1 MDFKILDASAFYAG
15 IPFGTISEVYTTS
28 LIYDEIKHIKK
39 SHDALGILLETKRLK
54 IMDPDK
60 QHIDLVIKKAKKT
73 GDYQQLSKQDMSSVA
88 LCLQLNGEL
97 ISDDFAVSNVAKNL
111 GLKVNPSMTSGI
123 KDVGNWIYYCVGC
136 HKNFQNKS
144 ECPLCGNKLRRKLLK
159 AKSSTIQVNKW
170 E

>member
-1 MDFKILDASAFYAG
+1 MTLNYSAKIKVDAKEKTKAIFDSLSIDNKFY
-15 IPFGTISEVYTTS
+15 PENPTKTQIS
-28 LIYDEIKHIKK
+28 YD
-39 SHDALGILLETKRLK
+39 GK
-54 IMDPDK
+54 I
-60 QHIDLVIKKAKKT
+60 T

-123 KDVGNWIYYCVGC
+123 KDVGNWIYYCAGC

-159 AKSSTIQVNKW
+159 AKSSTIQVNK
-170 E
+170 